1 MWHSSECML
10 YDASTICLSNM
21 HVSFFHVHGLYLLVS
36 SVCLCWLLLWWHSDF
51 IHLTSLSSKF
61 YSWMLHPQSS
71 FISQRI
77 VLCAGIWPFDGPLL
91 KRVGNSR
98 CFQIKWLV
106 PGRSVIPW
114 TLWSLWQRDAVTTGV
129 RVIKSAATEHHQT
142 QVDQKCRGKEL
153 YELYFKTLM

>member
-1 MWHSSECML
+1 MSTWHSYLWTLHAHASSFLHLTCMCHLMWHSSECML

-98 CFQIKWLV
+98 CFQIKRLV
-106 PGRSVIPW
+106 PGRSVYPGRSDPCDNE
-114 TLWSLWQRDAVTTGV
+114 TLWQPV
-129 RVIKSAATEHHQT
+129 
-142 QVDQKCRGKEL
+142 
-153 YELYFKTLM
+153 